1 MNRRSVMRDKS
12 IQVPKELF
20 DKLKAL
26 GQKSNRTLSKE
37 IAYLLDYFYVNETA
51 QEYCEREPMRTR
63 LLKALEGEGRI
74 VDFNDLFHVE
84 DKQIEDKQK
93 RREKWKA
100 IKEER
105 KAKKKRRK

>member
-1 MNRRSVMRDKS
+1 MRDKS

-20 DKLKAL
+20 DKLKIL

-37 IAYLLDYFYVNETA
+37 IAYLLNYFYVNETA

-63 LLKALEGEGRI
+63 LLKALEDEGEE
-74 VDFNDLFHVE
+74 VDINELFHV
-84 DKQIEDKQK
+84 EDKQK

-100 IKEER
+100 IKEEK
-105 KAKKKRRK
+105 KARKKRRK

>member
-1 MNRRSVMRDKS
+1 MNRRSVIRDKS

-51 QEYCEREPMRTR
+51 QEYCEREPIRTK
-63 LLKALEGEGRI
+63 LLKALESEI
-74 VDFNDLFHVE
+74 IEISDPFH
-84 DKQIEDKQK
+84 IEDKQK

>member
-1 MNRRSVMRDKS
+1 MRDKS

-20 DKLKAL
+20 DKLKIL

-37 IAYLLDYFYVNETA
+37 IAYLLNYFYVNETA

-63 LLKALEGEGRI
+63 LLKALEDEGEE
-74 VDFNDLFHVE
+74 VDINELFHF
-84 DKQIEDKQK
+84 EDKQK

-100 IKEER
+100 IKEEK
-105 KAKKKRRK
+105 KARKKRRK